1 DFAPRRKERQEN
13 YPWALT
19 NPGSTLLRGREN
31 RPDSLLGSR
40 KKARFLSAPGGTL
53 PISNSNEVVMGYS
66 VGIAAVAGAAVM
78 LVCFMLDFHI
88 VISLLASLGT
98 MGVLAFKTESLSK
111 RKQTDQRLLLPSDEP
126 PVNN

>member
-1 DFAPRRKERQEN
+1 
-13 YPWALT
+13 
-19 NPGSTLLRGREN
+19 
-31 RPDSLLGSR
+31 LLGSR
-40 KKARFLSAPGGTL
+40 KKARFLSPLGGIFTNT
-53 PISNSNEVVMGYS
+53 NSNEVVMGYS
-66 VGIAAVAGAAVM
+66 VGIAAVAGAGVM